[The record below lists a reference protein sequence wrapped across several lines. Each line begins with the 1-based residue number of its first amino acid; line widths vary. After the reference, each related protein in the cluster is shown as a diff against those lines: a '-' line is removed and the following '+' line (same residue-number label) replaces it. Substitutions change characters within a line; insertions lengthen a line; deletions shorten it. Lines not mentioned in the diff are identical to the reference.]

1 MTSAVIQLPN
11 LNQHQSRTAN
21 FAVNTCMLLTQMFN
35 PLLGGRRPADTSPRA
50 DGKAAASRFDRSF
63 STLATWSCNVP
74 ILVGSAPLLTA
85 LLECRL
91 LLGLCIAL
99 AGRCFALNLTLA
111 DWSSPPALGLLYVRY
126 ALGRWTS
133 AAALLGCTAAILSPD
148 SCLAAACRALMALPA
163 RCRCSICQ
171 HCCMSSQVQCC
182 MMHCWWWGGM

>member
-1 MTSAVIQLPN
+1 
-11 LNQHQSRTAN
+11 
-21 FAVNTCMLLTQMFN
+21 MFK

-50 DGKAAASRFDRSF
+50 DGKAAASRFDRST

-74 ILVGSAPLLTA
+74 MLVGSPPLLAA

-99 AGRCFALNLTLA
+99 PGRCFALNLAGCTPPLA
-111 DWSSPPALGLLYVRY
+111 CRLLYVRY

-133 AAALLGCTAAILSPD
+133 AAALLGCTAAMLSPE
-148 SCLAAACRALMALPA
+148 SCRAAACRALMALPA

-171 HCCMSSQVQCC
+171 HCCISSQVQCC

>member
-1 MTSAVIQLPN
+1 MQNPKI
-11 LNQHQSRTAN
+11 AN
-21 FAVNTCMLLTQMFN
+21 FAVNVCMLLTQMFN
-35 PLLGGRRPADTSPRA
+35 PLLGGRRPADTNPRA
-50 DGKAAASRFDRSF
+50 DGKAAAPRFDR

-74 ILVGSAPLLTA
+74 ILVGSAPLLAA

-99 AGRCFALNLTLA
+99 PGRCFALNLALA
-111 DWSSPPALGLLYVRY
+111 DWPSALPVSLLYVRY
-126 ALGRWTS
+126 ALGRWAS
-133 AAALLGCTAAILSPD
+133 AAVLLDCTAAMLSPD
-148 SCLAAACRALMALPA
+148 SCLVAACLALTALPA